1 MIYTNNLIAWFV
13 AAFLPLPPKPDL
25 ELEATMPET
34 EVALQARLYDL
45 ERRRHD
51 NARWWRNLNRWMT
64 PLGLAIVT
72 IIVSHL
78 HLVESQRY

>member
-1 MIYTNNLIAWFV
+1 
-13 AAFLPLPPKPDL
+13 
-25 ELEATMPET
+25 MPET

-64 PLGLAIVT
+64 PLGLAIIT
-72 IIVSHL
+72 IIVSYL